1 MAANRKR
8 LVLIVHDV
16 RSAHNVG
23 SMFRTADGAGVD
35 EIVLSGY
42 TPVPAKPGAAYLTA
56 AEKALQKTALGA
68 EASVPWRKVA
78 SLPRLIG
85 SLRKAGCAIVALEQH
100 EGSVPY
106 DRYRPEGSVALIVG
120 NEVLGIDRR
129 ILDAADAVLEI
140 PMHGK
145 KNSLNVSVAAGIALY
160 RIRGTMDTVR
170 K

>member
-1 MAANRKR
+1 
-8 LVLIVHDV
+8 
-16 RSAHNVG
+16 
-23 SMFRTADGAGVD
+23 MFRTADGAGV
-35 EIVLSGY
+35 EMIALSGY
-42 TPVPAKPGAAYLTA
+42 TPRPHRFTKRGGQARPVGRYLTR
-56 AEKALQKTALGA
+56 AEKEIGKTALGA
-68 EASVPWRKVA
+68 EASVAWKRFCTAAEAIGFFRKEGFGIA
-78 SLPRLIG
+78 
-85 SLRKAGCAIVALEQH
+85 ALEQRD
-100 EGSVPY
+100 GSIPC
-106 DRYRPEGSVALIVG
+106 DAYRPKGPVALIVG

>member
-1 MAANRKR
+1 
-8 LVLIVHDV
+8 
-16 RSAHNVG
+16 
-23 SMFRTADGAGVD
+23 MFRTADGAGV
-35 EIVLSGY
+35 EMIALSGY
-42 TPVPAKPGAAYLTA
+42 TPVPPEHGAVAMTA
-56 AEKALQKTALGA
+56 AQKSFRKTALGA
-68 EASVPWRKVA
+68 EASVAWKRFRTAAEAIGFFRKEGFGIA
-78 SLPRLIG
+78 
-85 SLRKAGCAIVALEQH
+85 ALEQRD
-100 EGSVPY
+100 GSISY
-106 DRYRPEGSVALIVG
+106 DAYRPKGPVALIVG